1 MSSSTTALIAILLAA
16 AIGGGA
22 IACVATGMFD
32 SPTADDSETVVPDV
46 PQQEDQEEEAPSSDP
61 EEDIDP
67 VTEPEEQSESVSG
80 LTITCVSG
88 TEGCY
93 NITQSSSTGEYTLT
107 FANVSEDT
115 EYKLSG
121 TLSGCIVIDAGDNY
135 DFKLSLSG
143 VSITSSYSAP
153 IVCTSANN
161 LTISAAKGTVNTV
174 TDSRSEQT
182 DSDAINASVY
192 CTCDLKVQ
200 GNGALTVVSKNN
212 NGIHSKDDLNVK
224 NLTLSVTCVDN
235 ALKGNDSV
243 TIESGNI
250 TLTATSGDGIV
261 TTSTDV
267 SSKGVQRGTVTI
279 NSDEGDTVLVIDSY
293 CDGIDAAY
301 DVVIDDTEGNSVTVT
316 ITTYAGATASEVGVT
331 TDAGFGPGGAP
342 GGGWGGNHGGP
353 SFNQPGPDSNPSP
366 SVSFSCKGI
375 KADNS
380 VTIAGGTVTVSSYD
394 DAIHAN
400 GDVQM
405 ESGSYGSGNVTISG
419 GTVTLSSSDDAIHG
433 DGAVNIS
440 GGNVSISKSYEGIEG
455 STVTVSGG
463 SVYVRSSDDGI
474 NSSGTITL
482 SGGHVMVYAGGD
494 GIDSN
499 CSTRYKAIVFS
510 GAVVGIVSTS
520 GGNSAIDTDSGYTYS
535 GGEVLVICPQGMT
548 NECLNCSGGVNS
560 VGTYSTVSASSG
572 SYLTVKSS
580 SKALMAIEMPAS
592 LNNAFVLYL
601 GSNSASFSTASS
613 VSGLSEV
620 AERLYARTTR
630 PKQGPSGPF
639 QLSFSD
645 RMLTSLTCH
654 HPNTRHPL
662 LHPSPWRRENGCWIS
677 GVMQEVRD
685 EQGAHAR
692 DGGHRSKPFPA
703 RHPRWEVRRGCEGV
717 PEAEP

>member
-1 MSSSTTALIAILLAA
+1 MSVNTTALLAILLAA
-16 AIGGGA
+16 AIGGGVLVCA
-22 IACVATGMFD
+22 GTGIFD
-32 SPTADDSETVVPDV
+32 TSTDDQDIEVPDV
-46 PQQEDQEEEAPSSDP
+46 PQPEDP
-61 EEDIDP
+61 EEEEP
-67 VTEPEEQSESVSG
+67 STEPEEDDDDDPADTVSG
-80 LTITCVSG
+80 LTITYVSG
-88 TEGCY
+88 TKDCY
-93 NITQSSSTGEYTLT
+93 TITQSTSTGEYTVT
-107 FANVSEDT
+107 FSGVTEDT
-115 EYKLSG
+115 EYKISG
-121 TLSGCIVIDAGDNY
+121 TLSGCIVIDAGDDY

-143 VSITSSYSAP
+143 VSITSSHSAP

-161 LTISAAKGTVNTV
+161 LTISAAKDTVNTV
-174 TDSRSEQT
+174 TDNRVEQT
-182 DSDAINASVY
+182 TSDAINSCIY

-200 GNGALTVVSKNN
+200 GNGTLTVVSQNN
-212 NGIHSKDDLNVK
+212 NGIHSKDDLRVK

-279 NSDEGDTVLVIDSY
+279 NSDEGDTVLAINAY

-342 GGGWGGNHGGP
+342 GGGWGGNQGGP

-405 ESGSYGSGNVTISG
+405 ESGSYGSGNVTITG

-433 DGAVNIS
+433 DGAVTIT
-440 GGNVSISKSYEGIEG
+440 GGTVTISKSYEGIEG
-455 STVTVSGG
+455 SSVTVSGG

-474 NSSGTITL
+474 NSSGTVTL
-482 SGGHVMVYAGGD
+482 SGGYVMVYAGGD

-499 CSTRYKAIVFS
+499 CSTRYKGIVFS
-510 GAVVGIVSTS
+510 GAIVGIVSTS

-535 GGEVLVICPQGMT
+535 GGKVLAICPQGMT
-548 NECLNCSGGVNS
+548 NECLNCSGGVSS
-560 VGTYSTVSASSG
+560 VGAYSTISASSG

-580 SKALMAIEMPAS
+580 STTLMAIEMPVS
-592 LNNAFVLYL
+592 LNNAFVIYL
-601 GSNSASFSTASS
+601 GSSSASFSTASS
-613 VSGLSEV
+613 AGGLSEV
-620 AERLYARTTR
+620 VDRVYA
-630 PKQGPSGPF
+630 
-639 QLSFSD
+639 
-645 RMLTSLTCH
+645 
-654 HPNTRHPL
+654 
-662 LHPSPWRRENGCWIS
+662 
-677 GVMQEVRD
+677 
-685 EQGAHAR
+685 
-692 DGGHRSKPFPA
+692 
-703 RHPRWEVRRGCEGV
+703 
-717 PEAEP
+717 

>member
-32 SPTADDSETVVPDV
+32 TQTADDSETVVPDV

-61 EEDIDP
+61 EEDTDP
-67 VTEPEEQSESVSG
+67 ATEPEEQSESVSG

-88 TEGCY
+88 TDGCY
-93 NITQSSSTGEYTLT
+93 TITQSSSTGEYILT

-121 TLSGCIVIDAGDNY
+121 TLSGCIVINAGDDY

-174 TDSRSEQT
+174 TDNRAEQT
-182 DSDAINASVY
+182 DSDAINASIY

-279 NSDEGDTVLVIDSY
+279 NSDEGDTVLAINAY

-331 TDAGFGPGGAP
+331 TAGFGPGGAP
-342 GGGWGGNHGGP
+342 GGGWGGNQGGP
-353 SFNQPGPDSNPSP
+353 SFNQPGPDSNPSS

-380 VTIAGGTVTVSSYD
+380 VTISGGTVTVASYD

-433 DGAVNIS
+433 DGAVTIS
-440 GGNVSISKSYEGIEG
+440 GGDVSIAKSYEGIEG
-455 STVTVSGG
+455 VTITISGG
-463 SVYVRSSDDGI
+463 SVYIRSSDDGI

-482 SGGHVMVYAGGD
+482 SGGYVMVYAGGD

-520 GGNSAIDTDSGYTYS
+520 GGNSAIDTDSGYTFS
-535 GGEVLVICPQGMT
+535 GGEVMVICPQGMT

-572 SYLTVKSS
+572 SYLTVKAS
-580 SKALMAIEMPAS
+580 SKTLMAIEMPVS

-613 VSGLSEV
+613 SSGLSEV
-620 AERLYARTTR
+620 AERLYT
-630 PKQGPSGPF
+630 
-639 QLSFSD
+639 
-645 RMLTSLTCH
+645 
-654 HPNTRHPL
+654 
-662 LHPSPWRRENGCWIS
+662 
-677 GVMQEVRD
+677 
-685 EQGAHAR
+685 
-692 DGGHRSKPFPA
+692 
-703 RHPRWEVRRGCEGV
+703 
-717 PEAEP
+717 